1 MAKTVY
7 LETGDYKIKVADAS
21 NKIELDSAE
30 TLVRGNL
37 TVEGTTTT
45 VESTVTTITDNV
57 ITLNDGEQGPGI
69 NSSLNYKAGIEIDR
83 GDTAN
88 KVQIVY
94 DESIAWNN
102 PSTQT
107 VSQGPSTGGPQ
118 GPGYGSFKVS
128 SADGNDILALRV
140 ANINNSNAIYFE
152 PGGTGTL
159 RLAGSIAPAT
169 YISRMLDDNDIPNKK
184 YVDDEVNA
192 VVIGAAFPRIVDGDT
207 EVKITDNS
215 TSGVTSKIEVRID
228 GTLVGLWEPTRF
240 ELYQQTTD
248 IGSIRIEDDTISSLN
263 SNQDL
268 ELVAPGTG
276 SVRVND
282 SMIINN
288 RPSIQDVAIDPLF
301 DANGVKLYA
310 KSPSGGDTGLYFVN
324 TNDTRGEVISK
335 NRALLFGLLF

>member
-7 LETGDYKIKVADAS
+7 LETGDYKIKVADTS
-21 NKIELDSAE
+21 NEITLDSA
-30 TLVRGNL
+30 L
-37 TVEGTTTT
+37 THITGDLRVEGETTT
-45 VESTVTTITDNV
+45 VNTTNLEIEDNIIV
-57 ITLNDGEQGPGI
+57 LNKNEAGAGVGEGTSGVD
-69 NSSLNYKAGIEIDR
+69 IDR
-83 GDTAN
+83 GSYAN
-88 KVQIVY
+88 VQIVY

-107 VSQGPSTGGPQ
+107 VSQGPGLQ

-140 ANINNSNAIYFE
+140 ANINNTNAIYFE

-159 RLAGSIAPAT
+159 RLGASIAPAN
-169 YISRMLDDNDIPNKK
+169 YISRMNDDNDIPNKK
-184 YVDDEVNA
+184 YVDDEINA
-192 VVIGAAFPRIVDGDT
+192 VVIGAAFPRIVQDDT

-215 TSGVTSKIEVRID
+215 QSGQTSKIEITID
-228 GTLVGLWEPTRF
+228 GTLLGLWEPTRF

-282 SMIINN
+282 SFVINN
-288 RPSIQDVAIDPLF
+288 RPSIQDLAVDPLY

>member
-21 NKIELDSAE
+21 NEITLDSA
-30 TLVRGNL
+30 L
-37 TVEGTTTT
+37 THITGDLRVEGETTT
-45 VESTVTTITDNV
+45 VNTTNLEIEDNIIV
-57 ITLNDGEQGPGI
+57 LNKNEAGAGVGEGTSGVD
-69 NSSLNYKAGIEIDR
+69 IDR
-83 GDTAN
+83 GSYAN
-88 KVQIVY
+88 VQIVY

-107 VSQGPSTGGPQ
+107 VSQGPGLQ

-140 ANINNSNAIYFE
+140 ANINNTNAIYFE

-159 RLAGSIAPAT
+159 RLGASIAPAN
-169 YISRMLDDNDIPNKK
+169 YISRMNDDNDIPNKK
-184 YVDDEVNA
+184 YVDDEINA
-192 VVIGAAFPRIVDGDT
+192 VVIGAAFPRIVQDDT

-215 TSGVTSKIEVRID
+215 QSGQTSKIEVTID
-228 GTLVGLWEPTRF
+228 GTLLGLWEPTRF

-268 ELVAPGTG
+268 ELIAPGTG

-282 SMIINN
+282 SFVINN
-288 RPSIQDVAIDPLF
+288 RPSIQDPAVDPLY

-335 NRALLFGLLF
+335 NRALLFGLIF

>member
-7 LETGDYKIKVADAS
+7 LETGDYKIKVANAS
-21 NKIELDSAE
+21 NEITLDSA
-30 TLVRGNL
+30 L
-37 TVEGTTTT
+37 THITGDLRVEGETTT
-45 VESTVTTITDNV
+45 VNTTNLEIEDNIIV
-57 ITLNDGEQGPGI
+57 LNKNEAGAGVGEGTSGVD
-69 NSSLNYKAGIEIDR
+69 IDR
-83 GDTAN
+83 GSYAN
-88 KVQIVY
+88 VQIVY

-107 VSQGPSTGGPQ
+107 VSQGPGLQ

-140 ANINNSNAIYFE
+140 ANINNTNAIYFE

-159 RLAGSIAPAT
+159 RLGGSIAPAN
-169 YISRMLDDNDIPNKK
+169 YISRMNDDNDIPNKK
-184 YVDDEVNA
+184 YVDDEINA
-192 VVIGAAFPRIVDGDT
+192 VVIGAAFPRIVQGDT

-215 TSGVTSKIEVRID
+215 QSGQTSKIEVTID
-228 GTLVGLWEPTRF
+228 GTLLGLWEPTRF
-240 ELYQQTTD
+240 EIYQQTTD
-248 IGSIRIEDDTISSLN
+248 IGNVRIEGDTISGLN

-276 SVRVND
+276 SVRAND
-282 SMIINN
+282 SFVINN
-288 RPSIQDVAIDPLF
+288 RPSVQDPAVDPLY

>member
-21 NKIELDSAE
+21 NEITLDSA
-30 TLVRGNL
+30 L
-37 TVEGTTTT
+37 THITGDLRVEGETTT
-45 VESTVTTITDNV
+45 VNTTNLEIEDNIIV
-57 ITLNDGEQGPGI
+57 LNKNETGAGVGEGTSGVD
-69 NSSLNYKAGIEIDR
+69 IDR
-83 GDTAN
+83 GSYAN
-88 KVQIVY
+88 VQIVY

-107 VSQGPSTGGPQ
+107 VSQGPGLQ

-140 ANINNSNAIYFE
+140 ANINNTNAIYFE

-159 RLAGSIAPAT
+159 RLGGSIAPAN
-169 YISRMLDDNDIPNKK
+169 YISRMNDDNDIPNKK
-184 YVDDEVNA
+184 YVDDEINA
-192 VVIGAAFPRIVDGDT
+192 VVIGAAFPRIVQDDT

-215 TSGVTSKIEVRID
+215 QSGQTSKIEVTID
-228 GTLVGLWEPTRF
+228 GTLLGLWEPTRF

-268 ELVAPGTG
+268 ELIAPGTG

-282 SMIINN
+282 SFVINN
-288 RPSIQDVAIDPLF
+288 RPSIQDPAVDPLY

-335 NRALLFGLLF
+335 NRALLFGLIF

>member
-7 LETGDYKIKVADAS
+7 LETGDYKIKVANAS
-21 NKIELDSAE
+21 NEITLDSA
-30 TLVRGNL
+30 L
-37 TVEGTTTT
+37 THITGDLRVEGETTT
-45 VESTVTTITDNV
+45 VNTTNLEIEDNIIV
-57 ITLNDGEQGPGI
+57 LNKNEAGAGVGEGTSGVD
-69 NSSLNYKAGIEIDR
+69 IDR
-83 GDTAN
+83 GSYAN
-88 KVQIVY
+88 VQIVY

-107 VSQGPSTGGPQ
+107 VSQGPGLQ

-140 ANINNSNAIYFE
+140 ANINNTNAIYFE

-159 RLAGSIAPAT
+159 RLGGSIAPAN
-169 YISRMLDDNDIPNKK
+169 YISRMNDDNDIPNKK
-184 YVDDEVNA
+184 YVDDEINA
-192 VVIGAAFPRIVDGDT
+192 VVIGAAFPRIVQGDT

-215 TSGVTSKIEVRID
+215 QSGQTSKIEVTID
-228 GTLVGLWEPTRF
+228 GTLLGLWEPTRF
-240 ELYQQTTD
+240 EIYQQTTD
-248 IGSIRIEDDTISSLN
+248 IGNVRIEGDTISGLN

-282 SMIINN
+282 SFVINN
-288 RPSIQDVAIDPLF
+288 RPSIQDPAVDPLY

>member
-7 LETGDYKIKVADAS
+7 LESGSYKIKVADAS
-21 NKIELDSAE
+21 NEITLESALTRVTGDLRIEGE
-30 TLVRGNL
+30 
-37 TVEGTTTT
+37 TTT
-45 VESTVTTITDNV
+45 VNTTNLAIEDN
-57 ITLNDGEQGPGI
+57 IIELNKNEAGAGVGEGT
-69 NSSLNYKAGIEIDR
+69 AGVRVDR
-83 GDTAN
+83 GSLIG
-88 KVQIVY
+88 VQMIY

-107 VSQGPSTGGPQ
+107 VSQGPNLQ
-118 GPGYGSFKVS
+118 GPGYGSYKIS

-140 ANINNSNAIYFE
+140 ANINNNNAIYFE

-159 RLAGSIAPAT
+159 RLGASIAPAN
-169 YISRMLDDNDIPNKK
+169 YISRMNDDNDIPNKK
-184 YVDDEVNA
+184 YVDDEINA

-207 EVKITDNS
+207 EVKITDDS
-215 TSGVTSKIEVRID
+215 SSGNTSKIEIKID
-228 GTLVGLWEPTRF
+228 NTLVGLWEPTRF

-248 IGSIRIEDDTISSLN
+248 IGSIRIEGDKISSLN
-263 SNQDL
+263 SNEDL

-282 SMIINN
+282 SMTINN
-288 RPSIQDVAIDPLF
+288 RPSIQDAAIDPLY

-310 KSPSGGDTGLYFVN
+310 KTPSGGDTGLYFVN

-335 NRALLFGLLF
+335 NRALLFGLIF

>member
-1 MAKTVY
+1 MSKTVY
-7 LETGDYKIKVADAS
+7 LETGDYKIKVANAS
-21 NKIELDSAE
+21 NEITLDSA
-30 TLVRGNL
+30 L
-37 TVEGTTTT
+37 THITGDLRVEGETTT
-45 VESTVTTITDNV
+45 VNTTNLEIEDNIIV
-57 ITLNDGEQGPGI
+57 LNKNEAGAGVGEGTSGVD
-69 NSSLNYKAGIEIDR
+69 IDR
-83 GDTAN
+83 GSYAN
-88 KVQIVY
+88 VQIVY

-107 VSQGPSTGGPQ
+107 VSQGPGLQ

-140 ANINNSNAIYFE
+140 ANINNTNAIYFE

-159 RLAGSIAPAT
+159 RLGGSIAPAN
-169 YISRMLDDNDIPNKK
+169 YISRMNDDNDIPNKK
-184 YVDDEVNA
+184 YVDDEINA
-192 VVIGAAFPRIVDGDT
+192 VVIGAAFPRIVQGDT

-215 TSGVTSKIEVRID
+215 QSGQTSKIEVTID
-228 GTLVGLWEPTRF
+228 GTLLGLWEPTRF
-240 ELYQQTTD
+240 EIYQQTTD
-248 IGSIRIEDDTISSLN
+248 IGNVRIEGDTISGLN

-276 SVRVND
+276 SVRAND
-282 SMIINN
+282 SFVINN
-288 RPSIQDVAIDPLF
+288 RPSVQDPAVDPLY

>member
-7 LETGDYKIKVADAS
+7 IETGDYKIKVADTS
-21 NKIELDSAE
+21 NEITLDSA
-30 TLVRGNL
+30 L
-37 TVEGTTTT
+37 THITGDLRVEGNTTT
-45 VESTVTTITDNV
+45 VNTTNLEIEDNN
-57 ITLNDGEQGPGI
+57 ILLNKNEAGAGVGEGT
-69 NSSLNYKAGIEIDR
+69 AGVSIDR
-83 GDTAN
+83 GTYAN
-88 KVQIVY
+88 VQIIY

-107 VSQGPSTGGPQ
+107 VSQGPGLQ

-128 SADGNDILALRV
+128 STDGNDILALRV
-140 ANINNSNAIYFE
+140 ANINNTNAIYFE

-159 RLAGSIAPAT
+159 RLGGSIAPAN
-169 YISRMLDDNDIPNKK
+169 YISRMNDDNDIPNKK
-184 YVDDEVNA
+184 YVDDEINA
-192 VVIGAAFPRIVDGDT
+192 VVIGAAFPRIVQDDT

-215 TSGVTSKIEVRID
+215 VSGNTSKIEVTID
-228 GTLVGLWEPTRF
+228 GTLLGLWEPTRF

-248 IGSIRIEDDTISSLN
+248 IGNVRIEGDTISGLN

-276 SVRVND
+276 SVRAND
-282 SMIINN
+282 SFVINN
-288 RPSIQDVAIDPLF
+288 RPSVQDPAVDPLY

-335 NRALLFGLLF
+335 NRALLFGLIF

>member
-7 LETGDYKIKVADAS
+7 LETGDYKIKVANAS
-21 NKIELDSAE
+21 NEITLDSA
-30 TLVRGNL
+30 L
-37 TVEGTTTT
+37 THITGDLRVEGETTT
-45 VESTVTTITDNV
+45 VNTTNLEIEDNIIV
-57 ITLNDGEQGPGI
+57 LNKNEAGAGVGEGTSGVD
-69 NSSLNYKAGIEIDR
+69 IDR
-83 GDTAN
+83 GSYAN
-88 KVQIVY
+88 VQIVY

-107 VSQGPSTGGPQ
+107 VSQGPGLQ

-140 ANINNSNAIYFE
+140 ANINNTNAIYFE

-159 RLAGSIAPAT
+159 RLGGSIAPAN
-169 YISRMLDDNDIPNKK
+169 YISRMNDDNDIPNKK
-184 YVDDEVNA
+184 YVDDEINA
-192 VVIGAAFPRIVDGDT
+192 VVIGAAFPRIVQGDT

-215 TSGVTSKIEVRID
+215 QSGQTSKIEVTID
-228 GTLVGLWEPTRF
+228 GTLLGLWKPTRF
-240 ELYQQTTD
+240 EIYQQTTD
-248 IGSIRIEDDTISSLN
+248 IGNVRIEGDTISGLN

-276 SVRVND
+276 SVRAND
-282 SMIINN
+282 SFVINN
-288 RPSIQDVAIDPLF
+288 RPSVQDPAVDPLY

>member
-21 NKIELDSAE
+21 NEITLDSA
-30 TLVRGNL
+30 L
-37 TVEGTTTT
+37 THITGDLRVEGETTT
-45 VESTVTTITDNV
+45 VNTTNLEIEDNIIV
-57 ITLNDGEQGPGI
+57 LNKNETGAGVGEGTSGVD
-69 NSSLNYKAGIEIDR
+69 IDR
-83 GDTAN
+83 GSYAN
-88 KVQIVY
+88 VQIVY

-107 VSQGPSTGGPQ
+107 VSQGPGLQ

-140 ANINNSNAIYFE
+140 ANINNTNAIYFE

-159 RLAGSIAPAT
+159 RLGGSIAPAN
-169 YISRMLDDNDIPNKK
+169 YISRMNDDNDIPNKK
-184 YVDDEVNA
+184 YVDDEINA
-192 VVIGAAFPRIVDGDT
+192 VVIGAAFPRIVQDDT

-215 TSGVTSKIEVRID
+215 QSGQTSKIEVTID
-228 GTLVGLWEPTRF
+228 GTLLGLWEPTRF

-268 ELVAPGTG
+268 ELIAPGTG

-282 SMIINN
+282 SFVINN
-288 RPSIQDVAIDPLF
+288 RPSIQDPAVDPLY

>member
-7 LETGDYKIKVADAS
+7 LESGDYKIKVADAS
-21 NKIELDSAE
+21 NEITLDSA
-30 TLVRGNL
+30 L
-37 TVEGTTTT
+37 THITGDLKVEGETTT
-45 VESTVTTITDNV
+45 VNTTNLEIEDNN
-57 ITLNDGEQGPGI
+57 ILLNKNEAGAGVGEGT
-69 NSSLNYKAGIEIDR
+69 AGVSIDR
-83 GDTAN
+83 GTYAN
-88 KVQIVY
+88 VQIIY

-107 VSQGPSTGGPQ
+107 VSQGPGLQ

-140 ANINNSNAIYFE
+140 ANINNTNAIYFE

-159 RLAGSIAPAT
+159 RLGGSIAPAN
-169 YISRMLDDNDIPNKK
+169 YVSRMTDDNDIPNKK
-184 YVDDEVNA
+184 YVDDEINA
-192 VVIGAAFPRIVDGDT
+192 VVIGTAFPRIGQGDS
-207 EVKITDNS
+207 EIKITDNS

-228 GTLVGLWEPTRF
+228 GTLLGLWEPTRF
-240 ELYQQTTD
+240 EIYQQTTD
-248 IGSIRIEDDTISSLN
+248 IGNVRIEGDTISGLN

-276 SVRVND
+276 SVRAND
-282 SMIINN
+282 SFVINN
-288 RPSIQDVAIDPLF
+288 RPSVQDPAVDPLY

-335 NRALLFGLLF
+335 NRALLFGLIF

>member
-30 TLVRGNL
+30 TLVKGNL

-57 ITLNDGEQGPGI
+57 ITLNSGETNQGI
-69 NSSLNYKAGIEIDR
+69 NSVNLYQAGIEVDR
-83 GDTAN
+83 GTESN
-88 KVQIVY
+88 VHLVY
-94 DESIAWNN
+94 DETIAWNN

-107 VSQGPSTGGPQ
+107 GSQGQPRQQPY
-118 GPGYGSFKVS
+118 YGSFKVS

-140 ANINNSNAIYFE
+140 ANINNTNAIYFE

-159 RLAGSIAPAT
+159 RLGGSIAPAN
-169 YISRMLDDNDIPNKK
+169 YISRMNDDNDIPNKK
-184 YVDDEVNA
+184 YVDDEINA
-192 VVIGAAFPRIVDGDT
+192 VVIGAAFPRIVQDDT

-215 TSGVTSKIEVRID
+215 VSGNTSKIEVTID
-228 GTLVGLWEPTRF
+228 GVLLGLWEPTRF

-248 IGSIRIEDDTISSLN
+248 IADIRIEGDTISGLN

-268 ELVAPGTG
+268 NLIAPGTG
-276 SVRVND
+276 SVRAND
-282 SMIINN
+282 SFVINN
-288 RPSIQDVAIDPLF
+288 RPSVQDPAVDPLY

-335 NRALLFGLLF
+335 NRALLFGLIF

>member
-7 LETGDYKIKVADAS
+7 LETGDYKIKVANAS
-21 NKIELDSAE
+21 NEITLDSA
-30 TLVRGNL
+30 L
-37 TVEGTTTT
+37 THITGDLRVEGETTT
-45 VESTVTTITDNV
+45 VNTTNLEIEDNIIV
-57 ITLNDGEQGPGI
+57 LNKNEAGAGVGEGTSGVD
-69 NSSLNYKAGIEIDR
+69 IDR
-83 GDTAN
+83 GSYAN
-88 KVQIVY
+88 VQIVY

-107 VSQGPSTGGPQ
+107 VSQGPGLQ

-140 ANINNSNAIYFE
+140 ANINNTNAIYFE

-159 RLAGSIAPAT
+159 RLGGSIAPAN
-169 YISRMLDDNDIPNKK
+169 YISRMNDDNDIPNKK
-184 YVDDEVNA
+184 YVDDEINA
-192 VVIGAAFPRIVDGDT
+192 VVIGAAFPRIVQGDT

-215 TSGVTSKIEVRID
+215 QSGQTSKIEVTID
-228 GTLVGLWEPTRF
+228 GTLLGLWEPTRF
-240 ELYQQTTD
+240 EIYQQTTD
-248 IGSIRIEDDTISSLN
+248 IGNVRIEGDTISGLN

-276 SVRVND
+276 SVRAND
-282 SMIINN
+282 SFVINN
-288 RPSIQDVAIDPLF
+288 RPSVQDPAVDPLF

>member
-7 LETGDYKIKVADAS
+7 LETGDYKIKVANTS
-21 NKIELDSAE
+21 NEITLDSA
-30 TLVRGNL
+30 L
-37 TVEGTTTT
+37 THITGDLRVEGETTT
-45 VESTVTTITDNV
+45 VNTTNLEIEDNIIV
-57 ITLNDGEQGPGI
+57 LNKNEAGAGVGEGTSGVD
-69 NSSLNYKAGIEIDR
+69 IDR
-83 GDTAN
+83 GSYAN
-88 KVQIVY
+88 VQIVY

-107 VSQGPSTGGPQ
+107 VSQGPGLQ

-140 ANINNSNAIYFE
+140 ANINNTNAIYFE

-159 RLAGSIAPAT
+159 RLGGSIAPAN
-169 YISRMLDDNDIPNKK
+169 YISRMNDDNDIPNKK
-184 YVDDEVNA
+184 YVDDEINA
-192 VVIGAAFPRIVDGDT
+192 VVIGAAFPRIVQDDT

-215 TSGVTSKIEVRID
+215 QSGQTSKIEITID
-228 GTLVGLWEPTRF
+228 GTLLGLWEPTRF

-282 SMIINN
+282 SFVINN
-288 RPSIQDVAIDPLF
+288 RPSIQDPAVDPLY

>member
-7 LETGDYKIKVADAS
+7 IETGDYKIKVADTS
-21 NKIELDSAE
+21 NEITLDSA
-30 TLVRGNL
+30 L
-37 TVEGTTTT
+37 THITGDLRVEGDTTT
-45 VESTVTTITDNV
+45 VNTTNLEIEDNN
-57 ITLNDGEQGPGI
+57 ILLNKNEAGAGVGEGT
-69 NSSLNYKAGIEIDR
+69 AGVSIDR
-83 GDTAN
+83 GTFAN
-88 KVQIVY
+88 VQIIY

-107 VSQGPSTGGPQ
+107 VSQGPGLQ

-128 SADGNDILALRV
+128 STDGNDILALRV
-140 ANINNSNAIYFE
+140 ANINNTNAIYFE

-159 RLAGSIAPAT
+159 RLGGSIAPAN
-169 YISRMLDDNDIPNKK
+169 YISRMNDDNDIPNKK
-184 YVDDEVNA
+184 YVDDEINA
-192 VVIGAAFPRIVDGDT
+192 VVIGAAFPRIVQDDT

-215 TSGVTSKIEVRID
+215 VSGNTSKIEVTID
-228 GTLVGLWEPTRF
+228 GTLLGLWEPTRF

-248 IGSIRIEDDTISSLN
+248 IGNVRIEGDTISGLN

-276 SVRVND
+276 SVRAND
-282 SMIINN
+282 SFVINN
-288 RPSIQDVAIDPLF
+288 RPSVQDPAVDPLY

-335 NRALLFGLLF
+335 NRALLFGLIF

>member
-7 LETGDYKIKVADAS
+7 LETGDYKIKVANPS
-21 NKIELDSAE
+21 NEITLDSA
-30 TLVRGNL
+30 L
-37 TVEGTTTT
+37 THITGDLRVEGETTT
-45 VESTVTTITDNV
+45 VNTTNLEIEDNIIV
-57 ITLNDGEQGPGI
+57 LNKNEAGAGVGEGTSGVD
-69 NSSLNYKAGIEIDR
+69 IDR
-83 GDTAN
+83 GSYAN
-88 KVQIVY
+88 VQIVY

-107 VSQGPSTGGPQ
+107 VSQGPGLQ

-140 ANINNSNAIYFE
+140 ANINNTNAIYFE

-159 RLAGSIAPAT
+159 RLGGSIAPAN
-169 YISRMLDDNDIPNKK
+169 YISRMNDDNDIPNKK
-184 YVDDEVNA
+184 YVDDEINA
-192 VVIGAAFPRIVDGDT
+192 VVIGAAFPRIVQDDT

-215 TSGVTSKIEVRID
+215 QSGQTSKIEVTID
-228 GTLVGLWEPTRF
+228 GTLLGLWEPTRF

-282 SMIINN
+282 SFVINN
-288 RPSIQDVAIDPLF
+288 RPSIQDPAVDPLY

>member
-7 LETGDYKIKVADAS
+7 LETGDYKIKVANAS
-21 NKIELDSAE
+21 NEITLDSA
-30 TLVRGNL
+30 L
-37 TVEGTTTT
+37 THITGDLRVEGETTT
-45 VESTVTTITDNV
+45 VNTTNLEIEDNIIV
-57 ITLNDGEQGPGI
+57 LNKNEAGAGVGEGTSGVD
-69 NSSLNYKAGIEIDR
+69 IDR
-83 GDTAN
+83 GSYAN
-88 KVQIVY
+88 VQIVY

-107 VSQGPSTGGPQ
+107 VSQGPGLQ

-140 ANINNSNAIYFE
+140 ANINNTNAIYFE

-159 RLAGSIAPAT
+159 RLGGSIAPAN
-169 YISRMLDDNDIPNKK
+169 YISRMNDDNDIPNKK
-184 YVDDEVNA
+184 YVDDEINA
-192 VVIGAAFPRIVDGDT
+192 VVIGAAFPRIVQGDT

-215 TSGVTSKIEVRID
+215 QSGQTSKIEVTID
-228 GTLVGLWEPTRF
+228 GTLLGLWEPTRF
-240 ELYQQTTD
+240 EIYQQTTD
-248 IGSIRIEDDTISSLN
+248 IGNVRIEGDTISGLN

-276 SVRVND
+276 SVRAND
-282 SMIINN
+282 SFVINN
-288 RPSIQDVAIDPLF
+288 RPSVQDPAVDPLY

-335 NRALLFGLLF
+335 NRALLFGLIF

>member
-7 LETGDYKIKVADAS
+7 LETGNYKIKVADAT
-21 NKIELDSAE
+21 NIIELDSSA
-30 TLVRGNL
+30 TLVKGNL
-37 TVEGTTTT
+37 TVQGTMTT
-45 VESTVTTITDNV
+45 VESTVTTITDNI
-57 ITLNDGEQGPGI
+57 ITLNSGEAGSGV
-69 NSSLNYKAGIEIDR
+69 NAVNNYQAGIEVDR
-83 GDTAN
+83 GTQND
-88 KVQIVY
+88 VHMVY

-107 VSQGPSTGGPQ
+107 ISQGPSAGGPQ

-128 SADGNDILALRV
+128 SSDGNDIMALRV
-140 ANINNSNAIYFE
+140 SNINNNNAIYFE

-159 RLAGSIAPAT
+159 RLGSSIAPAT
-169 YISRMLDDNDIPNKK
+169 YITRMNDDNDIPNKK
-184 YVDDEVNA
+184 YVDDEINA

-215 TSGVTSKIEVRID
+215 SSGNTSKIEIKID
-228 GTLVGLWEPTRF
+228 NNLLGLWEPTRL

-248 IGSIRIEDDTISSLN
+248 IGSIRIEGDTISSLN
-263 SNQDL
+263 SNEDL

-276 SVRVND
+276 SVRAND
-282 SMIINN
+282 SFVIGN
-288 RPSIQDVAIDPLF
+288 RPSVQDSAIDPLY

-310 KSPSGGDTGLYFVN
+310 KTPSGGDTGLYFVN

-335 NRALLFGLLF
+335 NRALLFGLIF